1 MEYFL
6 AAMMHR
12 FNGLP
17 ILSALALANVLLLTR
32 ARNAQ
37 VPCDFKGVSMGDR
50 LSREQLMQ
58 HFGVSKFKIDPPPES
73 VSTRGGTLW
82 W

>member
-1 MEYFL
+1 MRSL
-6 AAMMHR
+6 VSSIAT
-12 FNGLP
+12 
-17 ILSALALANVLLLTR
+17 ALINDAFVFVTASR
-32 ARNAQ
+32 AGA
-37 VPCDFKGVSMGDR
+37 PCDFKGVSMGDR